1 MKSTPVPKS
10 VRKQIQTSDSL
21 CYIYTSGLI
30 LCWNKKH
37 IKLKI
42 EVGTLVLD
50 IDNPDIHS
58 GQFLQ
63 KIFLISK
70 FWLSTISLFSHWLNE
85 KLHGF

>member
-30 LCWNKKH
+30 HCWNKKKH

-42 EVGTLVLD
+42 ELGTLVLD
-50 IDNPDIHS
+50 IDNPDIH
-58 GQFLQ
+58 
-63 KIFLISK
+63 
-70 FWLSTISLFSHWLNE
+70 NE
-85 KLHGF
+85 HF